1 MVEATRRS
9 ARLAAC
15 SRLAAMAVGLLVAG
29 CALVELRHQADE
41 FYSSTVLV
49 GRVTGAWTGPVVV
62 LARPADD
69 AAGTTPPPVAAHALL
84 HEPGGFE
91 LIVPKGRY
99 RLQAFGDLDGN
110 LRRDAGEPVA
120 RYRGEPAVVASGGGL
135 VGALDMVLAPEPDA
149 ADLPVGFSI
158 ADRVAVRHSTQAGAI
173 ADLDSALF
181 SAERGRQGYWEPMR
195 FFRELGGNVYFLE
208 PYDRG
213 KTPVLFV
220 HGAAGSPQDWR
231 YFLAK
236 LDRRRYQP
244 WIFFYPSGAPVE
256 SMSHLLYWKLFNLHL
271 KHGFEQLVVTAHSMG
286 GLVARSFLVNQ
297 GAQFPLPKLFVSVS
311 TPWGGEPSA
320 ETGVRHSPAVVPSWH
335 DMRPE
340 GRFVRELFLR
350 RLPPHTEY
358 VLLFGHK
365 GGYSLTRPNTDGT
378 VTLASQLKSP
388 AQAEAR
394 RVFGFDE
401 DHVSILSAPD
411 VFAQY
416 AAVLDDPGW
425 RRRGDAGAPETGV
438 LRLHVA
444 AAPGP
449 GPGAAAP
456 SAPRPIPLLVL
467 DRLDGPPARMTFAL
481 GPDDATH
488 EIGPLPVGQYQVT
501 LVGDGFRSE
510 PPRSRVH
517 IRAGATAEARFAFV
531 PQGTLFGYV
540 GRAAAPV
547 DQPAGSY
554 LAPDEKIRL
563 RSITLLGPGLKR
575 TLVPRQEGPE
585 DSFSHYADGKDDA
598 LGPYFSFVGLPAGEY
613 ELVIEADGYRP
624 HRARHVVTPGHY
636 GPMRPVLLAP
646 LPAPAAAQAS
656 AQGAPR

>member
-1 MVEATRRS
+1 MS
-9 ARLAAC
+9 I
-15 SRLAAMAVGLLVAG
+15 GLLAAG
-29 CALVELRHQADE
+29 CALVELRQQAEE
-41 FYSSTVLV
+41 FYDSTVLV

-69 AAGTTPPPVAAHALL
+69 AAGTTPPVAAQALL

-91 LIVPKGRY
+91 LIVPRGRY
-99 RLQAFGDLDGN
+99 RLHAFGDLDGN
-110 LRRDAGEPVA
+110 LRVDAAEPVA

-135 VGALDMVLAPEPDA
+135 VGALDMVLGSRRDA

-158 ADRVAVRHSTQAGAI
+158 ADRVALRHSTQAGAI
-173 ADLDSALF
+173 ADLDSPLF

-208 PYDRG
+208 PYDRR

-231 YFLAK
+231 YFLAR
-236 LDRRRYQP
+236 LDRQRYQP
-244 WIFFYPSGAPVE
+244 WIFYYPSGAPVE

-271 KHGFEQLVVTAHSMG
+271 KHGFEQLVITAHSMG

-311 TPWGGEPSA
+311 TPWGGEPAA

-350 RLPPHTEY
+350 RLPPRTEY

-401 DHVSILSAPD
+401 DHVSILFAPD

-416 AAVLDDPGW
+416 TAVLDDPAW
-425 RRRGDAGAPETGV
+425 RGARAGAQETGL

-444 AAPGP
+444 TVPQPAPG
-449 GPGAAAP
+449 GAAAPP

-467 DRLDGPPARMTFAL
+467 DRLDGPAARMTFAL
-481 GPDDATH
+481 GPEDTTR
-488 EIGPLPVGQYQVT
+488 EIGPLPAGQYQVT
-501 LVGDGFRSE
+501 LVSDGFRSE

-517 IRAGATAEARFAFV
+517 IRPGAAADARFAFV
-531 PQGTLFGYV
+531 PQGTLFGVV

-547 DQPAGSY
+547 DRPAGSHV
-554 LAPDEKIRL
+554 APDESIRL
-563 RSITLLGPGLKR
+563 RSITLQGSGLKR
-575 TLVPRQEGPE
+575 TLVPRLDGPE
-585 DSFSHYADGKDDA
+585 DSFAHYADGKDDA

-613 ELVIEADGYRP
+613 ELVIEADGHLPY
-624 HRARHVVTPGHY
+624 RARHVVTPGHY
-636 GPMRPVLLAP
+636 GPMRPVLLVPRPDA
-646 LPAPAAAQAS
+646 APAARAT
-656 AQGAPR
+656 PP